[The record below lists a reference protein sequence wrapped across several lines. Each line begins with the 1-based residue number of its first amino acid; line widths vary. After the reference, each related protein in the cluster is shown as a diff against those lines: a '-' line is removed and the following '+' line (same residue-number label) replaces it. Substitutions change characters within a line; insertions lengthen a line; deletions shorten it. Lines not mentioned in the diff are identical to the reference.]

1 MAQAVTA
8 SAGLVDRPAG
18 AQGEGEGAG
27 SPSPTNGGPT
37 WLQLGS
43 ATILVG
49 VPLVAIGFAAVQ
61 LWDHGISLLDAA
73 LAAALYVVSAIG
85 VTVGFHRH
93 LTHGSF
99 KACRP
104 LRLALLIAGSL
115 SVQGDVIA
123 WVSHHRRHHAF
134 SDREGDPHSPARYGG
149 GPWAAVRGFVFA
161 QWGWFFVSTPADS
174 RRWAPDLLADRD
186 VRFVARLTPVWFS
199 LSIAV
204 PFLAGWLIG
213 GSVGDGLLAML
224 WAGFIRIW
232 LLHQVTFATN
242 SVCHMVGRRP
252 FITNDRSRN
261 VASLAVLSFG
271 ESWHNAHHAFP
282 AMARHGVG
290 RGEVDLSAGLI
301 RVFEMLHLV
310 SAVRWPSAERLDSKR
325 RSAADPAVAA
335 AVAAAV
341 AGPER

>member
-8 SAGLVDRPAG
+8 STGPVIGSAG
-18 AQGEGEGAG
+18 AGEAGEEEALG
-27 SPSPTNGGPT
+27 SPPLASGHATK
-37 WLQLGS
+37 LQLAS

-49 VPLVAIGFAAVQ
+49 VPLIAIGFAAVQ
-61 LWDHGISLLDAA
+61 LWDHGISLLDTA
-73 LAAALYVVSAIG
+73 LAAVLYVVSGIG

-104 LRLALLIAGSL
+104 LRLALMIAGSL
-115 SVQGDVIA
+115 AVQGDVIA

-134 SDREGDPHSPARYGG
+134 SDREGDPHSPLRYGQ
-149 GPWAAVRGFVFA
+149 GPWGVLRGFVFA

-174 RRWAPDLLADRD
+174 RRWAPDLLADPD
-186 VRFVARLTPVWFS
+186 VRFVARLTPIWFS
-199 LSIAV
+199 LSIAL

-252 FITNDRSRN
+252 FVTNDGSRN

-290 RGEVDLSAGLI
+290 RGEIDLSAAVI
-301 RVFEMLHLV
+301 RLFEVLHLV
-310 SAVRWPSAERLDSKR
+310 SAVRWPSPERLDSKR
-325 RSAADPAVAA
+325 RTGAESALAA
-335 AVAAAV
+335 AAP
-341 AGPER
+341 GPEL